1 MGEDETS
8 CRRFSSRL
16 LWGFGLAMV
25 SLLNCVFMLLGL
37 SLLELMAVQYI
48 ALFYALFFA
57 MMMCGVASV
66 VCFLTVEKRK

>member
-1 MGEDETS
+1 MGEDEAS

-37 SLLELMAVQYI
+37 PLISLTVDQYI
-48 ALFYALFFA
+48 VLLSASFFG

-66 VCFLTVEKRK
+66 VCFMTVEKRK